1 MKEVTVQE
9 LKQMLDN
16 GDNFQLID
24 VREEWEFDAA
34 NLNGQLIPLGTIMDN
49 IDQISRDKKVV
60 IHCRSG
66 ARSTTAVKALEQN
79 SGFENLYNL
88 KGGIMAWKNE
98 IDPTLQ
104 VS

>member
-16 GDNFQLID
+16 GEDIQLID
-24 VREEWEFDAA
+24 VREEWEFDTA

-49 IDQISRDKKVV
+49 IENVSRDKKVV

-66 ARSTTAVKALEQN
+66 ARSTTAVKALEQS
-79 SGFENLYNL
+79 SGFDNLYNL

-98 IDPTLQ
+98 IDPTLE